1 VPGVAVVLGGGYAV
15 SRLAALPWLVD
26 RDVVYWGDLDT
37 HGFRALDR
45 LRRFAPATRS
55 MLMDLPTLLTH
66 RAHWSHEPV
75 PVTEHLA
82 LLTADEQACYQA
94 LLRGDHGD
102 RVRLEQERIRF
113 SALEDAVRQV
123 CRPC

>member
-1 VPGVAVVLGGGYAV
+1 
-15 SRLAALPWLVD
+15 
-26 RDVVYWGDLDT
+26 
-37 HGFRALDR
+37 
-45 LRRFAPATRS
+45 
-55 MLMDLPTLLTH
+55 
-66 RAHWSHEPV
+66 V

-113 SALEDAVRQV
+113 SALEGAVRQV